1 MLSVWGTLLCA
12 LLGGARGA
20 PAADLLAA
28 AIMPLTTPK
37 PTPTPK
43 PASTLDAC
51 PEDSVIEEPPDG
63 KLPNTEP
70 QCQKL
75 EEPLEYCDCVDWPLP
90 YWGSSTWARYLDNTA
105 RDYFEREY
113 KPLLERNSSFAQ
125 CNALMKRLSC
135 AAYFPRCEPKT
146 GSKEAAL
153 YGKTFGPCGSLC
165 RAVKEL
171 DCPGSEHL
179 DCTSRHCCE
188 NDPRI
193 CFNDDAGCTMC
204 GSHFPPPPP
213 PRGQTCA
220 AHTTCNA
227 CIADDCSY
235 TPAGC
240 VPTCTDSSSA
250 CYTSASGCP
259 ATDLACAGYT
269 NCAECARSG
278 CAYQGARC
286 RATCLVGR
294 LSASLGGCCAASA
307 EHCFPACEVPL
318 PEPSPSPLP
327 PQELADQLAEMFAR
341 GA

>member
-1 MLSVWGTLLCA
+1 VPHALPARRAATSGAIAARACICA
-12 LLGGARGA
+12 HTRRAPCPQIIEWLEKGLPAIIENAGGAIVKKSPPEGT
-20 PAADLLAA
+20 
-28 AIMPLTTPK
+28 IVV
-37 PTPTPK
+37 
-43 PASTLDAC
+43 ASAKD
-51 PEDSVIEEPPDG
+51 
-63 KLPNTEP
+63 
-70 QCQKL
+70 
-75 EEPLEYCDCVDWPLP
+75 
-90 YWGSSTWARYLDNTA
+90 
-105 RDYFEREY
+105 EREY
-113 KPLLERNSSFAQ
+113 KPLLERNSSYAQ

-135 AAYFPRCEPKT
+135 AAYFPRCEPIT
-146 GSKEAAL
+146 GGKDAGL

-188 NDPRI
+188 NDQRI

-227 CIADDCSY
+227 CIADDCAY